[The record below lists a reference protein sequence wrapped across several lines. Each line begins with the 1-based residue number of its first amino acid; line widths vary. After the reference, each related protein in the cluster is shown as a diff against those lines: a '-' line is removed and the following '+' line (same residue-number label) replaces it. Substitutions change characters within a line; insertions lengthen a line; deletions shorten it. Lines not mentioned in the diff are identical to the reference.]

1 LERFIKLTLIIS
13 PIVLLFVAIFSSNAT
28 YTSNRGNYYHL
39 PPDTSAQDTEHVK
52 LRYPFTNETGGLYL
66 NNPSNM
72 NTNVN
77 YSPENN
83 EYIIN
88 HQVGGKNIT
97 PPETMSFDEYQN
109 YDMDNALKK
118 YWKEKNSTTGN
129 QQRKGLIP
137 QIHVGG
143 EVFDKIFGSNTIDI
157 RPQGSFELIFGV
169 NAIRRDDPSLDVKQR
184 KTANFNFDMKIQMN
198 VTAKIG
204 DKINFGVNYN
214 TQAMFDFENKMKLQY
229 TGEEDDIIKVIEA
242 GDVTLPLPGSLITGS
257 QTLFGLKT
265 ELQFGKTTVTSV
277 FSQQKSETQTIEVS
291 GGAQISKF
299 SVNADQY
306 EENRHFFIGQFYRSN
321 YNQAMAKLPLVTSNI
336 NIIKLEVWRTNIGP
350 ATNENRNIVAF
361 LDLGEK
367 SPHNPTIFPNVG
379 PVYPTN
385 NRNNL
390 YQYLLFNNVQIRDIN
405 TVSQFLTGGV
415 HNFVAGEDYEKVE
428 NARKLAPT
436 EYTYNSKLGFIS
448 LNSALNADEVLAVA
462 YQYNILGDTTIYQV
476 GEFANQGIDAPKSLI
491 LKLLKSTSVN
501 THLPLWDLMMKN
513 VYSLGAYQVNKED
526 FRLHVLYTS
535 DENGI
540 PTDYIS
546 EGAISGQ
553 PLLRVLNLDHLNLQL
568 DPVPDGVFDFI
579 DNAATNGG
587 TIEAR
592 NGRVY
597 FPVLEPFG
605 NDLMN
610 AITQN
615 NPSSPD
621 TVIAKKYIFEELYTK
636 TKTEAQQYP
645 DKNRFSLGGYY
656 KSVGGSEISLNAT
669 NVPQGSVKVTSGGIL
684 LTENVDY
691 TVDYTLGRVKIINE
705 GILNSGSPISISL
718 ESQSLFN
725 LQTKTLAGTH
735 INYKINNNFNVGA
748 TVENL
753 RERPLTQKVNFGNE
767 PISNTIW
774 GLNLNYQTESRL
786 ITTLVDKL
794 PFISTKAPSRV
805 SISSEFA
812 QLIPGHP
819 NSIGQTGTS
828 YIDDFEGSKS
838 TIDMKNIGSW
848 FLASTPQGQTEPT
861 MFPEAA
867 PDTKLKYGFNRA
879 QLAWFVIDP
888 LFFRNNNLTPQH
900 IKDDIQQQSNHFVR
914 EVLETEVFPNKE
926 TPNGQPMN
934 IAVLN
939 MSYYPDEKG
948 PYNYD
953 VAGVPGISKGINADG
968 TLKDPS
974 TRWGGIMR
982 SIQTTDFEATN
993 VEYIEFWM
1001 MDPFIYEPTHTGGQL
1016 YFNLGDI
1023 SEDVLRDGRK
1033 SYENGLP
1040 TSDVVVNVDT
1050 TIWGRVPEMQALINT
1065 FDNNSSS
1072 RQYQDVGLDGLRTV
1086 DERTFFSSYINDI
1099 ANLYGA
1105 NSAAYQKAYNDPS
1118 DDNYHYFRGSDY
1130 DQDKVSIL
1138 NRYKIFN
1145 GMDGN
1150 SPTADQSTETYPTSA
1165 TTLPNVED
1173 INRDNTLSETE
1184 RYYQYKVDLKPNR
1197 MVVGQNYI
1205 TDMYPAVV
1213 TLKNG
1218 NTETVKWYQFK
1229 IPIKS
1234 PDKVIGNIE
1243 GFNSIRFMRM
1253 FFKGFTEPVF
1263 LRFATLELVRGQWR
1277 KYNTSLLSAGEYV
1290 PGDGFNETSFD
1301 VTTVDIEENGK
1312 RTPVPY
1318 VMPPGIEREINLAT
1332 TNLQKLNEQALSFK
1346 LCNLQ
1351 DGDARAVYKTA
1362 DLDVRM
1368 YKKLK
1373 MFVHAEAGKQGEL
1386 IRDNDVTVFIRL
1398 GTDFNKNYYE
1408 YEIPLKLTP
1417 WYTSTTEV
1425 NTIWPDANSFNLPFS
1440 VFEQAK
1446 IDRNIKMREANSNV
1460 TISTPFYENDGY
1472 NKVTVVGNP
1481 TLSSIKTIMI
1491 GVRNPKKST
1500 LTDGDDGQPKCAEI
1514 WVNELRLTDFDD
1526 KGGWAANTRIATN
1539 LADLGNVTLAGLV
1552 STPGFGSIDKKLN
1565 DRQKATIESYD
1576 VATNIELGKFF
1587 PQKTGIKI
1595 PMHFD
1600 YSETVSNPQ
1609 YNPLNP
1615 DIIFSE
1621 DLKSYTN
1628 TAQRD
1633 SIKKIAQDYTK
1644 LKSINFMNVRKDRVG
1659 SNKIRLY
1666 DIENFDLTYAYTEID
1681 HRNFDIVYDNK
1692 KTYKGALGYN
1702 FSISPKNVTPFGKI
1716 KFLQKS
1722 KSLALIKDFNFY
1734 YLPKSLSFRTDLDRM
1749 YNETLMRDKTEA
1761 KLIIEPNYIK
1771 TFDWNRLYNMRFD
1784 LTRSLNVEYSA
1795 MASARIDEP
1804 AGKIDKNDAD
1814 YKLKRDTIIS
1824 HLMEFGRITTY
1835 NQTVNVNYNIPINK
1849 IPLLNWISSTA
1860 RYSGTFNWLASPLSL
1875 KEMGN
1880 TIQNSNN
1887 KQLNGNANM
1896 NSLYNKIGYLRK
1908 LNQPKKN
1915 QPGAV
1920 PQKGKNPPKT
1930 KKPPPKGK
1938 KKLNDK
1944 DTPKDSVEVKPSL
1957 AKQIIDNTLKVLMGV
1972 KNASVNYSETNG
1984 TLLPGFLPSP
1994 VALGQDWNIMAPG
2007 TDFVFGSQ
2015 RDIRGDAVKNGW
2027 LTRDTLL
2034 NTPYLTTHT
2043 QTISA
2048 RSTIEPIEGFKIE
2061 LTANRNESE
2070 NKNEFFKADNN
2081 GNFASFSATETGN
2094 FSISYITWNTAWKG
2108 DNKTTHASPNFEKF
2122 KEYRLIIAQRL
2133 AAANPNWNG
2142 EIVDSTGFP
2151 KGYGP
2156 TSQNVLI
2163 SAFLA
2168 AYTGKNASIFDLN
2181 PFPKIPMP
2189 NWRITYDGLT
2199 KIPFIE
2205 KYFKT
2210 LRLSHAY
2217 RSTYNVGSF
2226 VSNVHYLEDGSGNPT
2241 AKDMLDNFIA
2251 KREINQISISEQF
2264 SPFISIDATMHNSV
2278 LVKFEIKKS
2287 RNLAMSFSNNQL
2299 TETTSNEYVIGSGYR
2314 IPDVEFALKSGGKT
2328 HNLKSDLNLRADF
2341 SIRSNKTVLRKLIE
2355 NFDQISAGQ
2364 NIISINLSADY
2375 MISTN
2380 FMVKLFFDKIITNPF
2395 VSSVFPNANTNAGF
2409 SLRFTLAP

>member
-1 LERFIKLTLIIS
+1 MERFIKFTLIIS
-13 PIVLLFVAIFSSNAT
+13 PIALLFVAIFSSRAT
-28 YTSNRGNYYHL
+28 FTSNRGNYFNL
-39 PPDTSAQDTEHVK
+39 PPDTTKQDTEKTNLH
-52 LRYPFTNETGGLYL
+52 YPFTNESGGLYL

-72 NTNVN
+72 NTNVIYN
-77 YSPENN
+77 PATNDYS
-83 EYIIN
+83 IT
-88 HQVGGKNIT
+88 HQVGGSNIT
-97 PPETMSFDEYQN
+97 PPESMSFDEYQN

-118 YWKEKNSTTGN
+118 YWKDKNSTTGN

-157 RPQGSFELIFGV
+157 RPQGSFELKFGV
-169 NAIRRDDPSLDVKQR
+169 AAIRRDDPSLDVKQR
-184 KTANFNFDMKIQMN
+184 KTANFDFDMKIQMN

-214 TQAMFDFENKMKLQY
+214 TQAMFDFENKMKLAY
-229 TGEEDDIIKVIEA
+229 AGEEDDIIKVIEA

-265 ELQFGKTTVTSV
+265 ELQFGKTTVTTV
-277 FSQQKSETQTIEVS
+277 FSQQKSETSTIEVS
-291 GGAQISKF
+291 GGAQVSKF

-306 EENRHFFIGQFYRSN
+306 EENRHFFIGQYYRSN
-321 YNQAMAKLPLVTSNI
+321 FNLAMAKLPLISSNV
-336 NIIKLEVWRTNIGP
+336 NITKIEVWRTNIGP

-367 SPHNPTIFPNVG
+367 DPHNPAIYTTAGLP
-379 PVYPTN
+379 YP
-385 NRNNL
+385 RNDKNTL
-390 YQYLLFNNVQIRDIN
+390 YAAVNKPQVRDIN
-405 TVSQFLTGGV
+405 LVSSYLTGGV
-415 HNFVAGEDYEKVE
+415 YNFVAGEDYEKVE
-428 NARKLAPT
+428 NARKLMPT

-462 YQYNILGDTTIYQV
+462 YQYTILGDPTIYQV
-476 GEFANQGIDAPKSLI
+476 GEFSNQGIDAPNALI

-501 THLPLWDLMMKN
+501 TKLPLWDLMMKN

-526 FRLHVLYTS
+526 FRLHVLYVS

-553 PLLRVLNLDHLNLQL
+553 PLLRVLNLDKLNLQL

-605 NDLMN
+605 KDLWN
-610 AITQN
+610 AIIKN
-615 NPSSPD
+615 NPAD
-621 TVIAKKYIFEELYTK
+621 TVIAKKYVFEELYTK

-656 KSVGGSEISLNAT
+656 KSVGGSEISLNAM
-669 NVPQGSVKVTSGGIL
+669 NVPQGSVKVTSGGIQ

-705 GILNSGSPISISL
+705 GILNSGSPIQISL

-735 INYKINNNFNVGA
+735 INYKISNNFNVGA

-774 GLNLNYQTESRL
+774 GLNLNYQTDSRL

-794 PFISTKAPSRV
+794 PFISTKAPSK
-805 SISSEFA
+805 ITIASEFA

-819 NSIGQTGTS
+819 NSIGTTGTS

-838 TIDMKNIGSW
+838 TIDMKNIGAW

-867 PDTKLKYGFNRA
+867 PGTGLKYGFNRSL
-879 QLAWFVIDP
+879 LAWYVIDP

-900 IKDDIQQQSNHFVR
+900 IINDVAQQSNHFVR
-914 EVLETEVFPNKE
+914 EILETEVFPNKE

-934 IAVLN
+934 IAVLD
-939 MSYYPDEKG
+939 MAYYPTDRG

-953 VAGVPGISKGINADG
+953 VAGVSGISRGINADG
-968 TLKDPS
+968 TLKDPN

-993 VEYIEFWM
+993 VETIEFWM
-1001 MDPFIYEPTHTGGQL
+1001 MDPFIYNPNHTGGQL

-1040 TSDVVVNVDT
+1040 TSTNVVNVDST
-1050 TIWGRVPEMQALINT
+1050 EWGRVPEMQALINT
-1065 FDNNSSS
+1065 FDNNSAS
-1072 RQYQDVGLDGLRTV
+1072 REYQDVGLDGLRTD
-1086 DERTFFSSYINDI
+1086 DERTFFSGYLSDI
-1099 ANLYGA
+1099 VSNFGTASGA
-1105 NSAAYQKAYNDPS
+1105 YAKAYNDPS
-1118 DDNYHYFRGSDY
+1118 SDNYHYFRGTDY
-1130 DQDKVSIL
+1130 DQNQISIL
-1138 NRYKIFN
+1138 NRYKMFN

-1150 SPTADQSTETYPTSA
+1150 SPTADQSPESYPTSA

-1184 RYYQYKVDLKPNR
+1184 RYYQYRVDLNPNR
-1197 MVVGQNYI
+1197 MIVGQNYI

-1213 TLKNG
+1213 TLKDG
-1218 NTETVKWYQFK
+1218 TTATVKWYQFK

-1253 FFKGFTEPVF
+1253 FFKGFSEPVF
-1263 LRFATLELVRGQWR
+1263 CRFATLELVRGQWR
-1277 KYNTSLLSAGEYV
+1277 KYNSTLLSPGEYV

-1301 VTTVDIEENGK
+1301 VSTVNIEENGK

-1318 VMPPGIEREINLAT
+1318 VIPPGIEREINLAT

-1346 LCNLQ
+1346 LCSLQ

-1368 YKKLK
+1368 YKKLQ
-1373 MFVHAEAGKQGEL
+1373 MFVHAEAGRQNDPIK
-1386 IRDNDVTVFIRL
+1386 DKDVTVFIRL

-1408 YEIPLKLTP
+1408 YEIPLTLTP

-1425 NTIWPDANSFNLPFS
+1425 STIWPDANAVNLTFS
-1440 VFEQAK
+1440 LFEQAK
-1446 IDRNIKMREANSNV
+1446 VDRNVQMREPNSNV
-1460 TISTPFYENDGY
+1460 TIATPFVENDGN
-1472 NKVTVVGNP
+1472 NKITVVGNP
-1481 TLSSIKTIMI
+1481 TLSSVKTIMI

-1500 LTDGDDGQPKCAEI
+1500 LADGDDGQPKCVEV

-1526 KGGWAANTRIATN
+1526 QGGWAANTRIAAN
-1539 LADLGNVTLAGLV
+1539 LADLGNVTVAGSI

-1587 PQKTGIKI
+1587 PKNTGIKI

-1600 YSETVSNPQ
+1600 YSETFSNPQ

-1659 SNKIRLY
+1659 SNKVRLY

-1702 FSISPKNVTPFGKI
+1702 FSINPKNVTPFGKI

-1722 KSLALIKDFNFY
+1722 KALALIRDFNFY

-1761 KLIIEPNYIK
+1761 KLTIEPNYIK

-1784 LTRSLNVEYSA
+1784 LTRSLNVDFAA
-1795 MASARIDEP
+1795 MANARIDEP
-1804 AGKIDKNDAD
+1804 AGIIDKNDPS
-1814 YKLKRDTIIS
+1814 YKGKMDTIYS
-1824 HLMEFGRITTY
+1824 KLMEFGRITTY
-1835 NQTVNVNYNIPINK
+1835 NQTLNVNYNIPINK
-1849 IPLLNWISSTA
+1849 IPLFNWLSSSA
-1860 RYSGTFNWLASPLSL
+1860 RYTGTFNWLASPLSL

-1880 TIQNSNN
+1880 TIQNSNS

-1915 QPGAV
+1915 QPASLV
-1920 PQKGKNPPKT
+1920 EKGKNPTKG
-1930 KKPPPKGK
+1930 KKPPPKK
-1938 KKLNDK
+1938 KKSIK
-1944 DTPKDSVEVKPSL
+1944 DDLQKDSAAEKISL
-1957 AKQIIDNTLKVLMGV
+1957 SKQIIDNTLKFLMGV
-1972 KNASVNYSETNG
+1972 KNASINYSETNG
-1984 TLLPGFLPSP
+1984 TLLPGFMPSP

-2007 TDFVFGSQ
+2007 TGFVFGSQ
-2015 RDIRGDAVKNGW
+2015 QDIRGNASANGW
-2027 LTRDTLL
+2027 ITRDTLL
-2034 NTPYLTTHT
+2034 NTAFLTN
-2043 QTISA
+2043 QTKTLSA
-2048 RSTIEPIEGFKIE
+2048 RSTIEPIEGLKFE
-2061 LTANRNESE
+2061 LTANRNESVSR
-2070 NKNEFFKADNN
+2070 NEFFKADKD
-2081 GNFASFSATETGN
+2081 GHFASFSPMETGN
-2094 FSISYITWNTAWKG
+2094 FSISYINWNTAWAS
-2108 DNKTTHASPNFEKF
+2108 DNKTTYSSPNFDQF
-2122 KEYRLIIAQRL
+2122 KENRLIIAKRL

-2142 EIVDSTGFP
+2142 QLDSAGFP
-2151 KGYGP
+2151 VGYGA

-2163 SAFLA
+2163 PAFLA
-2168 AYTGKNASIFDLN
+2168 AYTGKNAGVFSLN
-2181 PFPKIPMP
+2181 PFPKVPMP

-2210 LRLSHAY
+2210 ARLSHSY
-2217 RSTYNVGSF
+2217 HSTYNIGSY
-2226 VSNVHYLEDGSGNPT
+2226 VSNVHYQEDNGYPS
-2241 AKDMLDNFIA
+2241 AKDILENYIA
-2251 KREINQISISEQF
+2251 KDEIDQISISEQF
-2264 SPFISIDATMHNSV
+2264 SPLISIDATMHNSIM
-2278 LVKFEIKKS
+2278 VKLEIKKS
-2287 RNLAMSFSNNQL
+2287 RNLGMSFSNNQL

-2314 IPDVEFALKSGGKT
+2314 IPNVEFAIKSGGKT
-2328 HNLKSDLNLRADF
+2328 HDLKSDLNLKADI
-2341 SIRSNKTVLRKLIE
+2341 SIRSNKTVLRKLVE

-2364 NIISINLSADY
+2364 RIISINLSADY
-2375 MISTN
+2375 MITTN
-2380 FMVKLFFDKIITNPF
+2380 FMIRLFFDKIITDPF
-2395 VSSVFPNANTNAGF
+2395 VSSIFPNANTNAGF
-2409 SLRFTLAP
+2409 SFRFTLAS